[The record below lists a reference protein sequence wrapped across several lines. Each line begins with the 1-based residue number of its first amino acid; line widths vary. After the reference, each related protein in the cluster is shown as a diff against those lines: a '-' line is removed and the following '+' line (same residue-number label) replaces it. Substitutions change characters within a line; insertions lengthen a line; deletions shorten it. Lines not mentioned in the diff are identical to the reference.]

1 MTEKFLNFHTVKD
14 NFAISDGPDL
24 SSEDNNTSTWSNLEG
39 EEAVR
44 SVFIRAC
51 QIHCEAKALVHMKF
65 AAFEESVGQTEKAK
79 VILDRLIMRYPLM
92 IGKSFHETLCS
103 RNFQNVKLRLHF
115 LRISQSYCNSN
126 FHVKSNFGELK
137 RSKM

>member
-1 MTEKFLNFHTVKD
+1 M
-14 NFAISDGPDL
+14 
-24 SSEDNNTSTWSNLEG
+24 
-39 EEAVR
+39 R

-92 IGKSFHETLCS
+92 IGKSFHEIYK
-103 RNFQNVKLRLHF
+103 QNRDFRQQTVTE
-115 LRISQSYCNSN
+115 N
-126 FHVKSNFGELK
+126 
-137 RSKM
+137 